1 MISFDDDTSKGFE
14 TQKSAIKFLNQT
26 FGAFIDRTQLN
37 RKNICVFASLH
48 KDTDHRHIHFA
59 FFEKEPNH
67 RYKDGTVDYTRRG
80 KISQKAIDNYLVSAN
95 MHLSEHGEEYYS
107 ARDRALDRLNELRRE
122 GFGRRAQREVR
133 AAVTALAAELPVKG
147 RLQYRAKNMEE
158 YRERIDRVA
167 DLIIQGLLPHSKD
180 YDDAKLFTELN
191 LRRKRNNLIA
201 RRIRMTRKANLQD
214 FTHFVT
220 LTYSNELHTEE
231 SFKKGLGDCLKNL
244 SKRRGWKCMG
254 VWERSPE
261 KQRLHFHGIF
271 YIPEGT
277 MPGQMIDVNDYN
289 FKSHRRRITHQNT
302 YFNERFGRS
311 DFEEIVDDEVLGDA
325 MSYIMKYIEKSGERI
340 VYYGDLPQFFVSDVM
355 ENDILCPYGE
365 DGQKFILSDTFGCW
379 DEGEYMGQVSKETIA
394 KLPKVY

>member
-1 MISFDDDTSKGFE
+1 
-14 TQKSAIKFLNQT
+14 
-26 FGAFIDRTQLN
+26 
-37 RKNICVFASLH
+37 
-48 KDTDHRHIHFA
+48 
-59 FFEKEPNH
+59 
-67 RYKDGTVDYTRRG
+67 
-80 KISQKAIDNYLVSAN
+80 
-95 MHLSEHGEEYYS
+95 
-107 ARDRALDRLNELRRE
+107 
-122 GFGRRAQREVR
+122 
-133 AAVTALAAELPVKG
+133 
-147 RLQYRAKNMEE
+147 
-158 YRERIDRVA
+158 
-167 DLIIQGLLPHSKD
+167 
-180 YDDAKLFTELN
+180 
-191 LRRKRNNLIA
+191 
-201 RRIRMTRKANLQD
+201 MTRKANLQD

-244 SKRRGWKCMG
+244 SKRQGWKYMG

-271 YIPEGT
+271 YIPEGM
-277 MPGQMIDVNDYN
+277 MPGKMIDVNDYN

-394 KLPKVY
+394 KLPKVN